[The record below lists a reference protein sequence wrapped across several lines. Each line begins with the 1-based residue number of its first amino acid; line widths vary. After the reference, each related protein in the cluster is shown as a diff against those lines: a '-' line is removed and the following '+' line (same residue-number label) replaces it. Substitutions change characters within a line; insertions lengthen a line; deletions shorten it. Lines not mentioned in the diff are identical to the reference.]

1 MTFLT
6 SLAATLAA
14 YWTTTTGGRKTRKA
28 LTTELDLAH
37 QRLEALER
45 ITIAIVHLLVDVERE
60 TRGAASVAQLHTR
73 AILAL
78 SEALPDRM
86 DGDLEEYRDALA
98 LRLEAAK
105 KNGAGHD
112 HP

>member
-6 SLAATLAA
+6 SLAATLAG
-14 YWTTTTGGRKTRKA
+14 YWNTTTGSRKTRRV
-28 LTTELDLAH
+28 LTEELHLAH
-37 QRLEALER
+37 QRLEGLER
-45 ITIAIVHLLVDVERE
+45 NFIAIVHLLIAVERE
-60 TRGAASVAQLHTR
+60 SRMATSSVALHTGAIHALCKAMPER
-73 AILAL
+73 A
-78 SEALPDRM
+78 DV
-86 DGDLEEYRDALA
+86 DLEMYRDALA